1 MDAFIEFCQSW
12 TMGGIA
18 ARLFLAT
25 LAGVIIGMDREY
37 KIKEPVSRPM
47 PWSASAP
54 LCP

>member
-37 KIKEPVSRPM
+37 KNKGAGIKIVCV
-47 PWSASAP
+47 
-54 LCP
+54 LCMV